1 MFIAIISIGSIA
13 IVLFILSFFANDQ
26 FKQLENQIEQMSI
39 STLQDTYQIKKKI
52 KILEEELLTD
62 ELEDL
67 DLQKPKLTPTMRR
80 VTQMYE
86 SGESIPS
93 IAKTTNLSEYDVYSL
108 VKQYS
113 NDKGGRQ

>member
-1 MFIAIISIGSIA
+1 MLLTLISIGIIA
-13 IVLFILSFFANDQ
+13 IVLFILSFFANDRL
-26 FKQLENQIEQMSI
+26 KQIENQVEQLSI
-39 STLQDTYQIKKKI
+39 ATLQDTYQIKKKI

-62 ELEDL
+62 ELTSIDF
-67 DLQKPKLTPTMRR
+67 QKPKLTPTMKK

-86 SGESIPS
+86 SGNSIPT

-113 NDKGGRQ
+113 KDRGVKQ